1 MSQARPP
8 VFWWSAGLIAALLL
22 LGVVATGTMGEVFA
36 AVQTAVVRRLGGM
49 YLLSMTAFL
58 VVAVWLAVSPLGRIR
73 LGPPGARP
81 QFATLT
87 WFSML
92 FSAGMG
98 IGLLFFG
105 VAEPMTHYARPPGGG
120 PATPADAMGLTYFH
134 WGLHPWGLYALVALG
149 LAFAHHCHRRPLSL
163 RWALHPLLG
172 ERVRGP
178 IGDAIDVLAVVGT
191 LFGVATS
198 LGLGAVQINAG
209 LAHIAGVP
217 VSGTAQLVI
226 IAVITAIATASVC
239 SGLEVGVRRLSE
251 LNMGIAALLLV
262 FLFIAGPTTF
272 IATEFIDNLLVYMRE
287 LPSASVRGPEA
298 SEAWLGDW
306 TIFYWA
312 WWIAWAPFVGTFIA
326 RISRGRTV
334 RELVLGVLLAPSLA
348 GFVWLGVWGDA
359 ALHEELF
366 GAGGI
371 ASAVTD
377 SRATAVFVLLERH
390 PFAAVTTIA
399 CTLCIALFFVTSS
412 DSASLV
418 VDMLASGGNPEP
430 PIAQRVFW
438 AVLEG
443 VAAAILLVSG
453 GLAALQ
459 SAALS
464 TAAPLCLVTIAMT
477 VALVIGLRRASR
489 SACNHGSS

>member
-1 MSQARPP
+1 
-8 VFWWSAGLIAALLL
+8 VFWWSAGIVAVLLL
-22 LGVVATGTMGEVFA
+22 LAVLATRTTAQVFDS
-36 AVQTAVVRRLGGM
+36 VQIAVVRRLGPM
-49 YLLSMTAFL
+49 YLLSMTMFV
-58 VVAVWLAVSPLGRIR
+58 VVALWLAVGRRGRIR

-81 QFATLT
+81 EFSTPT
-87 WFSML
+87 WFAML

-105 VAEPMTHYARPPGGG
+105 VAEPITHFAHPPAGGT
-120 PATPADAMGLTYFH
+120 ATPADAMGLTFFH

-149 LAFAHHCHRRPLSL
+149 LAFASHREGRPLSL

-172 ERVRGP
+172 DRVRGR

-198 LGLGAVQINAG
+198 LGLGASQINAG
-209 LAHIAGVP
+209 LAHVAGVP
-217 VSGTAQLVI
+217 VSPTVQLLI
-226 IAVITAIATASVC
+226 IAAITAVATGSVC
-239 SGLEVGVRRLSE
+239 SGLHVGVRRLSE
-251 LNMGIAALLLV
+251 LNMGLAAVLLV
-262 FLFIAGPTTF
+262 FLFVAGPTAF
-272 IATEFIDNLLVYMRE
+272 IASGFVDDLAAYVRE
-287 LPSASVRGPEA
+287 LPMASLRGPAA

-348 GFVWLGVWGDA
+348 GLVWLCVWGDA

-371 ASAVTD
+371 AAAVAD
-377 SRATAVFVLLERH
+377 NRATAVFVLLERH
-390 PFAAVTTIA
+390 PFAAATTIA
-399 CTLCIALFFVTSS
+399 CTICIALFFVTSS

-418 VDMLASGGNPEP
+418 VDMLASGGNQDP
-430 PIAQRVFW
+430 PLSQRVFW

-443 VAAAILLVSG
+443 AIAAVLLLAG
-453 GLAALQ
+453 GLAALR

-464 TAAPLCLVTIAMT
+464 TAAPLCLVILGMA
-477 VALVIGLRRASR
+477 ASLVIALRRAS
-489 SACNHGSS
+489 